1 MAAGLMDELSHRMP
15 PRIVEAS
22 PHGYPEWLAEIA
34 DRVRSTQFRIA
45 RGANAETIRLYW
57 SIGRDIMDRRERLGW
72 GSKVIERLAS
82 DLQREFPG
90 RQGFSVS
97 NLNYMRAM
105 AAAWSPTEP
114 MPPRI
119 VEELPWGHV
128 RALLDGLDNADD
140 RDWYARMA
148 VTQGWS
154 RDVLRFQIQSDLRGR
169 VGIAPSNFAQVLP
182 QQESELAQQL
192 TKDPYV
198 FEVAGLTER
207 ISEHDLEQALI
218 DRLQHTLLELGRGMA
233 LAGRQVRLTVDGV
246 DRLIDLLLF
255 HVEQLRYVVIELK
268 VSEFEPEHLGQLST
282 YVAMV
287 DDLVRSQAVHA
298 PTVGLLLCTGKR
310 ESTVRYAL
318 AGTGAPV
325 AVAQWQALPAEA
337 RAALPSAEELQTV
350 VSDELA
356 HRRGSTRLASRE
368 GQGTRLPQAPS

>member
-1 MAAGLMDELSHRMP
+1 MGELPDRIP
-15 PRIVEAS
+15 PRSVEEM
-22 PHGYPEWLAEIA
+22 PDGYEQWLADIA
-34 DRVRSTQFRIA
+34 ARVRSTQFRIA
-45 RGANAETIRLYW
+45 RGSNAETIRLYW
-57 SIGRDIMDRRERLGW
+57 SIGRDILDRRERQGW
-72 GSKVIERLAS
+72 GAKVIERLS
-82 DLQREFPG
+82 RDLQREFPG

-105 AAAWSPTEP
+105 VVAWPSAEP
-114 MPPRI
+114 IPPRI
-119 VEELPWGHV
+119 VEELPWGHT
-128 RALLDGLDNADD
+128 RALLDGLDDPDD

-148 VTQGWS
+148 IGHGWS
-154 RDVLRFQIQSDLRGR
+154 RDVLRFQIQSGLRGR
-169 VGIAPSNFAQVLP
+169 AGVAPSNFAEVLP
-182 QQESELAQQL
+182 PQQSDLAQQL

-198 FEVAGLTER
+198 FEVAALAER
-207 ISEHDLEQALI
+207 ITEHDLEQALV

-233 LAGRQVRLTVDGV
+233 MAGRQVRLTVDGV
-246 DRLIDLLLF
+246 DRFIDLLLF

-287 DDLVRSQAVHA
+287 DDLVRNKEIHA

-318 AGTGAPV
+318 AGTGSPV

-350 VSDELA
+350 VSEELA
-356 HRRGSTRLASRE
+356 HQMTLANPETHS
-368 GQGTRLPQAPS
+368 QGAPRPE